1 MANYHVNYLT
11 GSDVT
16 GDGST
21 GSPWASI
28 KHALATP
35 PVVTGDVVKVAG
47 STFTDID
54 TAAQPASS
62 NRTNTINTSVDLTS
76 QLAVNDVFRYNP
88 NMSDGP
94 EFNGWML
101 DQVVAITS
109 TTITTRGYFMFPNQA
124 TTNMTITKINDQ
136 IISNTAETG
145 INENITGVTIEG
157 GYDATFTSVV
167 GLTFFTNTTSAG
179 SYSGTKFSFN
189 GGSTRD
195 VNTPLF
201 KNFGF
206 ARWQRPIEGGFG
218 KYAQVQNLHI
228 ITANPVASYQ
238 GFKGPNA
245 EAVTNIYMTDCSGFF
260 PSSAADNYG
269 YGGNQDDFKSPIKLF
284 CSENRD
290 RLFDGRSTGVVNGGL
305 LMYSAKQATFGV
317 AQLWSNANNVEIKGD
332 VSIMG
337 IDDAQ
342 ITSGYARLNGI
353 MQGTGNIYADSINL
367 VRNGNTNEMP
377 LFPINN
383 NKLPMPGYFK
393 LPTGEELNDYSWSA
407 TNADYNAP
415 VPVTFEDDNGIW
427 NSFTPGV
434 FIKQN
439 LVDQETGDSCLQI
452 RKTKNV
458 SYGDIAFSPVFMSFN
473 TRSGAQKLTS
483 IQVRY
488 KIVPGTKSSTLFTI
502 GSFQYEDFESIGN
515 QVTLNSTSWATA
527 TINVQN
533 STNTGTGAY
542 VEYFPDMDV
551 NLFARLENTIDTVDV
566 LIDSITPVY
575 S

>member
-11 GSDVT
+11 GSDAT

-21 GSPWASI
+21 ATPWATI
-28 KHALATP
+28 KHALSTP
-35 PVVTGDVVKVAG
+35 PVITGDVVKVVG

-54 TAAQPASS
+54 TSASPDSS
-62 NRTNTINTSVDLTS
+62 NRTNTLNTSVDLTS
-76 QLAVNDVFRYNP
+76 QLAVNDVFRFSP

-94 EFNGWML
+94 EFDGWML

-109 TTITTRGYFMFPNQA
+109 TTITTRGYWMFPNQD

-136 IISNTAETG
+136 IISNTGETA
-145 INENITGVTIEG
+145 INENITGVTVEG
-157 GYDATFTSVV
+157 GYDATFTSIV

-189 GGSTRD
+189 GGSTRE

-206 ARWQRPIEGGFG
+206 ARWQSPIQGGFG

-228 ITANPVASYQ
+228 VTSEPVSSYQ

-245 EAVTNIYMTDCSGFF
+245 EAVTNLYLNDCQGDF
-260 PSSAADNYG
+260 PSSSFNSYG
-269 YGGNQDDFKSPIKLF
+269 YGANQDDFKSPIKLF
-284 CSENRD
+284 CNQNRD
-290 RLFDGRSTGVVNGGL
+290 RNFGSSSSGVINGGL
-305 LMYSAKQATFGV
+305 VMYSAVIGAFGF
-317 AQLWSNANNVEIKGD
+317 ASLWSNANAIDIKGD
-332 VSIMG
+332 LSIMG
-337 IDDAQ
+337 IDDSQ
-342 ITSGYARLNGI
+342 ITSGYARANGI
-353 MQGTGNIYADSINL
+353 MQGSGSIYADSINL

-377 LFPINN
+377 LSPINN
-383 NKLPMPGYFK
+383 DSKPMPGYFK

-407 TNADYNAP
+407 RNPEFGTP
-415 VPVTFEDDNGIW
+415 IGVSFEDANGTW
-427 NSFTPGV
+427 NSLTPGV

-452 RKTKNV
+452 RKTKNQGY
-458 SYGDIAFSPVFMSFN
+458 SDEAHTPVIMSFN

-483 IQVRY
+483 IDVRY
-488 KIVPGTKSSTLFTI
+488 KMVPGTGSSATCSI
-502 GSFQYEDFESIGN
+502 GAFQFEDFERIGGN
-515 QVTLNSTSWATA
+515 VSLSSTSWATA
-527 TINVQN
+527 TFTVINN
-533 STNTGTGAY
+533 STYGTGAFI
-542 VEYFPDMDV
+542 EYFPDIDI
-551 NLFARLENTIDTVDV
+551 NLMMKLQNDTNTFDL